1 MFDLKQFLDRKN
13 CPIYKF
19 AIEFALNEPA
29 VDHVVVGADSVEQLD
44 AWFDCGESIKISDFP
59 EKLVNSLQNFPNLL
73 KKQVNHE

>member
-19 AIEFALNEPA
+19 AIEFALDEPA

-44 AWFDCGESIKISDFP
+44 AWFDCGEHKDFLIFQRNLRKLAAKFP
-59 EKLVNSLQNFPNLL
+59 EFAQKAGKS
-73 KKQVNHE
+73 

>member
-1 MFDLKQFLDRKN
+1 MRAATDLDREN

-19 AIEFALNEPA
+19 AIEFALDEPA

-44 AWFDCGESIKISDFP
+44 AWFDCKESIKISDFP
-59 EKLVNSLQNFPNLL
+59 EKLVKSLQNFPNLL

>member
-13 CPIYKF
+13 CLIYKF

-29 VDHVVVGADSVEQLD
+29 VDHVVVGADSVEQLTLGLI
-44 AWFDCGESIKISDFP
+44 AASIKISDFP